1 MRFTRV
7 RLRVVPSASE
17 DPLTRQY
24 RDNGVARRNGRENVA
39 LLMRHL
45 RYIGNDFI
53 QLSGVP
59 REIPDL
65 TDEFLAELG
74 KPENNTRGRSAT
86 KESGESDE
94 QSDEEEGCLSEGDD
108 DRPPKSHAMLGEM
121 ANQICPVSSA

>member
-1 MRFTRV
+1 MRHV
-7 RLRVVPSASE
+7 L
-17 DPLTRQY
+17 
-24 RDNGVARRNGRENVA
+24 
-39 LLMRHL
+39 HL

-65 TDEFLAELG
+65 TDEFLKELG

-121 ANQICPVSSA
+121 ANQFCPVCFA